1 MYLNFTYSSKIKNNF
16 WLLSYSAKK
25 KKKRENV
32 ASALSDLRQKG
43 TVPRLQLLGHQ
54 QACSGDGPGV
64 SGGWPWLSASEL
76 PTATGQA
83 VSPRQRPGELSVVLN
98 GGKPG
103 RGCSAHCPFW
113 SAGAQP
119 AVILMS
125 TESGWSLQ

>member
-64 SGGWPWLSASEL
+64 SGGWLWLSASEL